1 MLFSNNLQNLR
12 EKAFTG
18 LTNLTALFLNNNLLK
33 LMDEKVFKPLP
44 HLKKLLVF
52 NDKAIFVEFIFRYLL
67 GWFIVQNEIQCHFTS
82 ILFFLFLHR
91 KRYNFIKNT
100 TLLLTF
106 LNTTIMIKCYFK
118 GNLLYRC

>member
-67 GWFIVQNEIQCHFTS
+67 GWFIVQNKIQCHFTS